1 MSYCLSAFRAIKLS
15 AKNCQIKGG
24 EEFLASGNQ
33 LVALSGLLHDLGKFR
48 QRAFW
53 GERKRHE
60 EHGAEWLSQTVLP
73 RLNFLTE
80 QERTEIAQIVGRHHE
95 PSPYERDIRIVKI
108 ADQLASGER
117 VKREGEEV
125 GDPSQEL
132 LIPVFVRL
140 KIGNRYLLFS
150 EQGRWRY
157 QTTPLRLDESIF
169 PKEQAKADYLS
180 LWGAFEKSWSS
191 LPNDAPTFHDFDA
204 FVLTWLSLLRAY
216 AWCVPAAAYRDEPD
230 ISLADHLQVTG
241 ALAFCLW
248 ELDDK
253 TIASLEAN
261 LLESEE
267 EVVLLVGGDITG
279 IQQFIY
285 TISSKG
291 AAKSLRGRSA
301 YLNLLCDAIAEWLRR
316 KLQIPPCNII
326 YSSGGHFYL
335 LAPLS
340 KRGEIDRLRLELL
353 DLLFD
358 FFGGELAIVIEA
370 IPLRACDFKIDP
382 NAERSPLSERWGEL
396 AQKLSQRKRAL
407 WRERIL
413 KDPTSVFGPFGQG
426 GETETC
432 DVCHSEVDEPDGI
445 LRLGLRRPVEQKR
458 KGDEFVLRC
467 SLCESFEDLAGR
479 IWRAKF
485 LLLRPRRQQPHGEL
499 QWHSILQALG
509 LELWLE
515 DEDELVS
522 HYRYGDWVLRIN
534 DADLTPVRRNGIVV
548 PVIGFRFL
556 PQHTPTVTKNEEQRI
571 ADLTE
576 LSEQSR
582 GAPYFGALRM
592 DVDSLGR
599 LFAEGLG
606 GMASLSR
613 LATFSRSLTV
623 FFEGYL
629 NEICRKVAPERLY
642 LLYSGGDDLF
652 AVGSWDAV
660 IELAEKVRAKFR
672 CYTCH
677 NPCLTVSAGVSVH
690 HDKFPLYQAAEIAKG
705 YLEAAKNFVHPDGHE
720 KDAFGFWGRVVDWDD
735 TQNWLR
741 KWHDKLV
748 EWLEGRKATRALLFK
763 LARIAELH
771 EELRQRLERKLAL
784 SQQEVEQRLKFEK
797 WRWRLVYT
805 IAREKAE
812 LQSELERLQE
822 DLVQRDFIRHLL
834 LLTRWTE
841 LSTRR

>member
-1 MSYCLSAFRAIKLS
+1 MLSGS
-15 AKNCQIKGG
+15 QV
-24 EEFLASGNQ
+24 
-33 LVALSGLLHDLGKFR
+33 VALAGLFHDLGKFR

-60 EHGAEWLSQTVLP
+60 THGSEWLTQTVLP
-73 RLNFLTE
+73 RLTFLTE
-80 QERTEIAQIVGRHHE
+80 QEQAEIAQVVERHHE
-95 PSPYERDIRIVKI
+95 PAPYERDIRIVKI

-117 VKREGEEV
+117 VQREGEEV

-140 KIGNRYLLFS
+140 KIGNRFLPFS

-157 QTTPLRLDESIF
+157 ETTPLRLGDSIF
-169 PKEQAKADYLS
+169 PKPHDQLRADYPS
-180 LWGAFEKSWSS
+180 LWDAFERTWLS
-191 LPNDAPTFHDFDA
+191 LPNNAPTFRDFDA

-248 ELDDK
+248 ELDD
-253 TIASLEAN
+253 TTVE
-261 LLESEE
+261 LLEPNPLESKT

-279 IQQFIY
+279 IQRFIY

-316 KLQIPPCNII
+316 KLQVPPCNII

-340 KRGEIDRLRLELL
+340 KRDEIDKLRLELL

-370 IPLRACDFKIDP
+370 VPLRACDFKIDP
-382 NAERSPLSERWGEL
+382 NANRSPLGERWAEL
-396 AQKLSQRKRAL
+396 AQRLSQRKGTL
-407 WRERIL
+407 WRERIVIA
-413 KDPTSVFGPFGQG
+413 PNSVFGPFGQG

-432 DVCHSEVDEPDGI
+432 DVCHSEPDEPAG
-445 LRLGLRRPVEQKR
+445 LVKRGLRRSVEPKMR
-458 KGDEFVLRC
+458 GDEIVWRC
-467 SLCESFEDLAGR
+467 SLCESFEELADR

-485 LLLRPRRQQPHGEL
+485 LLLRPHHQQPCGAL

-509 LELWLE
+509 LELWLD
-515 DEDELVS
+515 DENELVN
-522 HYRYGDWVLRIN
+522 HYRRGDWVLRIN
-534 DADLTPVRRNGIVV
+534 DADLTPVYRNGIFV

-556 PQHTPTVTKNEEQRI
+556 PQHTPTVTQNGVQRI

-576 LSEQSR
+576 LSERSQ
-582 GAPYFGALRM
+582 GAPYYGVLRM

-613 LATFSRSLTV
+613 LATLSRLLTV

-629 NEICRKVAPERLY
+629 NEICRQVAPERLY

-660 IELAEKVRAKFR
+660 IGLAEKVRWDFR

-677 NPCLTVSAGVSVH
+677 NPCMTVSAGVSVH

-705 YLEAAKNFVHPDGHE
+705 YLEAAKNFEHPDGHE
-720 KDAFGFWGRVVDWDD
+720 KDAFGFWGRVVDWDE
-735 TQNWLR
+735 TQKWLR
-741 KWHDKLV
+741 NWHDKLV
-748 EWLEGRKATRALLFK
+748 EWLETRQATRALLFK

-771 EELRQRLERKLAL
+771 EEIKRRLERKLEL
-784 SQQEVEQRLKFEK
+784 SQQEVERRLKFEK

-805 IAREKAE
+805 LAREKTE
-812 LQSELERLQE
+812 LQSELKSLQE

>member
-1 MSYCLSAFRAIKLS
+1 MLSGS
-15 AKNCQIKGG
+15 QT
-24 EEFLASGNQ
+24 
-33 LVALSGLLHDLGKFR
+33 VALAGLFHDLGKFR

-53 GERKRHE
+53 EERKRHE
-60 EHGAEWLSQTVLP
+60 THGAEWLTQTVLP
-73 RLNFLTE
+73 RLTFLTE
-80 QERTEIAQIVGRHHE
+80 RERTEIAQVVERHHE

-117 VKREGEEV
+117 VQREGEEV

-132 LIPVFVRL
+132 FIPVFVRL
-140 KIGNRYLLFS
+140 KIGNRYLPFS
-150 EQGRWRY
+150 EQRRWRCE
-157 QTTPLRLDESIF
+157 TKPLRLDDSIF

-180 LWGAFEKSWSS
+180 LWSAFDQAWNS
-191 LPNDAPTFHDFDA
+191 LPDDAPTFHDFDA
-204 FVLTWLSLLRAY
+204 FVLTWLSLLRIY
-216 AWCVPAAAYRDEPD
+216 AWCVPSAAYRDEPD
-230 ISLADHLQVTG
+230 ISLADHLQMTG
-241 ALAFCLW
+241 TLAFCLW
-248 ELDDK
+248 ELDDE
-253 TIASLEAN
+253 TVE
-261 LLESEE
+261 LLEPDPLESKI

-279 IQQFIY
+279 IQRFIY

-316 KLQIPPCNII
+316 KLQVPPCNII
-326 YSSGGHFYL
+326 YSCGGHFYL

-340 KRGEIDRLRLELL
+340 KRDEIDALRQELL

-370 IPLRACDFKIDP
+370 IPLRGCDFKIDP
-382 NAERSPLSERWGEL
+382 NADKSPLGERWAEL
-396 AQKLSQRKRAL
+396 AQRLSQRKGTL

-413 KDPTSVFGPFGQG
+413 KDPNSVFGPFGKG

-432 DVCHSEVDEPDGI
+432 DVCHSEPNEPNGI
-445 LRLGLRRPVEQKR
+445 LRLGLRRPVEQR
-458 KGDEFVLRC
+458 TKGDEIVLRC
-467 SLCESFEDLAGR
+467 SLCESFEELADR
-479 IWRAKF
+479 IRRAKF
-485 LLLRPRRQQPHGEL
+485 LLLRPHHQPPRGEL
-499 QWHSILQALG
+499 KWHSILQALG
-509 LELWLE
+509 LEIWLD
-515 DEDELVS
+515 DEEELVN
-522 HYRYGDWVLRIN
+522 HYRHGDWVLRVN
-534 DADLTPVRRNGIVV
+534 DADLTPVRRNGTVV

-556 PQHTPTVTKNEEQRI
+556 PQHTPTVTQNGTQPI

-576 LSEQSR
+576 LSERSE

-613 LATFSRSLTV
+613 LATLSRSLTV

-652 AVGSWDAV
+652 AVGSWGDV
-660 IELAEKVRAKFR
+660 IKLAEKVRWDFR
-672 CYTCH
+672 RYTCH
-677 NPCLTVSAGVSVH
+677 NPCVTVSAGVSVH

-720 KDAFGFWGRVVDWDD
+720 KDAFGFWGQVVDWDE
-735 TQNWLR
+735 TQKWLR
-741 KWHDKLV
+741 EWHDKLV
-748 EWLEGRKATRALLFK
+748 DWLETRQATRALLFK
-763 LARIAELH
+763 LTRIAELH
-771 EELRQRLERKLAL
+771 EELKRHLERNLKL

-805 IAREKAE
+805 LAREKAE
-812 LQSELERLQE
+812 LQNELRGLQE

-834 LLTRWTE
+834 LLTRWAE